1 MAQVSAA
8 DGRDGRRQRVL
19 LVVGTRPEAIKL
31 APVALRLK
39 REPEVFDTVVC
50 ATGQHREM
58 LDSALELFGLAPD
71 VDLDL
76 MRPGQTLNAIAAGVF
91 ERFERTLAD
100 VEPDWVLIQG
110 DTTTA
115 MAAALAAFHRRVPVG
130 HVEAGLRTGDFD
142 NPFPEEMNRRVADLV
157 SAAHFA
163 PTPRSAAALRREGA
177 AAATVHVTGNTVVD
191 ALEWIAEHSEAP
203 DGEPMVLVTTH
214 RRESFGAPMR
224 RVLRAVGRLA
234 RRFPELTFIFP
245 VHPNPAVREAA
256 AVLREVANV
265 RLVEPADYRQLVA
278 WMRSCRI
285 ILTDSGGI
293 QEEAPTFGKPTLVL
307 RETTE
312 RPEGIEAG
320 VAKLVGTDEELIF
333 REAERL
339 LTDADR
345 YAAMAR
351 TGNPYGDGRAADR
364 IADVLAGRAAEPFAP
379 AP

>member
-1 MAQVSAA
+1 MNA
-8 DGRDGRRQRVL
+8 RRRNGSSRLRIL

-31 APVALRLK
+31 APVALRLR
-39 REPEVFDTVVC
+39 REPELFDTLLC

-58 LDSALELFGLAPD
+58 LDSALQMFGLAPD
-71 VDLDL
+71 IDLDL
-76 MRPGQTLNAIAAGVF
+76 MQPGQTLNGIAAGVF
-91 ERFERTLAD
+91 ERFERTL
-100 VEPDWVLIQG
+100 VETDPDWVLIQG

-115 MAAALAAFHRRVPVG
+115 MAAALAAFHRRIRVG
-130 HVEAGLRTGDFD
+130 HVEAGLRTGDFL

-157 SAAHFA
+157 SSAHFA
-163 PTPRSAAALRREGA
+163 PTPKSAAALRREGT
-177 AAATVHVTGNTVVD
+177 AAATVHVTGNTIVD
-191 ALEWIAEHSEAP
+191 ALQWIAESTEAP
-203 DGEPMVLVTTH
+203 AGGEPTVLVTTH

-234 RRFPELTFIFP
+234 RRFPEVTFLFP
-245 VHPNPAVREAA
+245 VHPNPEVRDAA
-256 AVLREVANV
+256 AALREVANV
-265 RLVEPADYRQLVA
+265 RLVEPADYRQLVT

-312 RPEGIEAG
+312 RPEGVEAG

-339 LTDADR
+339 LTDDDR

-351 TGNPYGDGRAADR
+351 IGNPYGDGRACDR
-364 IADVLAGRAAEPFAP
+364 IAGILAGRPVTAFQPG
-379 AP
+379 